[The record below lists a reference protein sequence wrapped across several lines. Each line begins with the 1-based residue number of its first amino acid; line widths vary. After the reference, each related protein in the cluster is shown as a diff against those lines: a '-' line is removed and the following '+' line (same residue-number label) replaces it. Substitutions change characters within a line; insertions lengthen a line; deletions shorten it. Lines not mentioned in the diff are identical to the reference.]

1 MRILHKRRRLENK
14 TNYTKRKNLLE
25 GAKPRI
31 VVRKSNKYITVQY
44 IESKAA
50 QDTVKVSINSREL
63 LKHGWSKDKEG
74 SLKSLSA
81 AYLTGLLFGKKI
93 KELEEAILDT
103 GLIRSTKSSRVYAV
117 VKGIIDSGAEIPCNE
132 EVLPTEEDLK
142 NEKTQD
148 IFEKVKLNIEK
159 SK

>member
-1 MRILHKRRRLENK
+1 MKILHKRRRLENR

-25 GAKPRI
+25 GEKPRI

-50 QDTVKVSINSREL
+50 QDTVKVSVNSREL
-63 LKHGWSKDKEG
+63 LEQGWSKDKAG

-93 KELEEAILDT
+93 KDFDNAILDT

-117 VKGIIDSGAEIPCNE
+117 VKGIIDSGVEIPCNE